1 MVDTPGHGKLRH
13 HAWDQI
19 TSLQNL
25 KGIIF
30 LLDAANLT
38 STDRESTEAC
48 LQTTAEY
55 LHDLL
60 LLLQKR
66 TASSKSSKAPSE
78 LPVLIAANK
87 SDLFTALPVPLIRS
101 MLENEIGKIRDS
113 KARGL
118 FDSAIDVQDDPMSLA
133 TDQNRLGD
141 GGEGKF
147 DFDQMRESNVVVQIS
162 RGNVLG
168 PDGSD
173 LDAWWAWIANRL

>member
-1 MVDTPGHGKLRH
+1 
-13 HAWDQI
+13 
-19 TSLQNL
+19 
-25 KGIIF
+25 
-30 LLDAANLT
+30 
-38 STDRESTEAC
+38 
-48 LQTTAEY
+48 
-55 LHDLL
+55 
-60 LLLQKR
+60 
-66 TASSKSSKAPSE
+66 
-78 LPVLIAANK
+78 
-87 SDLFTALPVPLIRS
+87 

-147 DFDQMRESNVVVQIS
+147 DFDQMRESNVIVQIS